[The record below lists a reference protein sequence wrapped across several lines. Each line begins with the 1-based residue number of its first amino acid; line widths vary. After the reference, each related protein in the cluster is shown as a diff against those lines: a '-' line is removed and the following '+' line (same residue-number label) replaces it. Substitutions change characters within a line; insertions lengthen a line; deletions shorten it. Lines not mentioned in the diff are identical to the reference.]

1 MKTPTY
7 PNPAPAP
14 TSITIDSDFLNPTIT
29 DLRYVSEARS
39 LHNENFAE
47 KRRSRSTSCKSNKL
61 AQGLH
66 RRTVTSRVDN
76 KCTHRQLAHY
86 SNRHQSASVTMPYDP
101 NSGLVFSETV
111 VKQSR
116 KEFYRI
122 KRQTKSLGARVEY
135 VPPEHGPATLVELSM
150 LTILR
155 SLGMLDDNSLSTVPP
170 TLLEKIWK
178 SIVRS

>member
-1 MKTPTY
+1 
-7 PNPAPAP
+7 
-14 TSITIDSDFLNPTIT
+14 
-29 DLRYVSEARS
+29 
-39 LHNENFAE
+39 
-47 KRRSRSTSCKSNKL
+47 
-61 AQGLH
+61 
-66 RRTVTSRVDN
+66 
-76 KCTHRQLAHY
+76 
-86 SNRHQSASVTMPYDP
+86 MPYDP

-170 TLLEKIWK
+170 FVGDDMEVYRTLVSAMKRTSSACK
-178 SIVRS
+178 C